1 MKNLA
6 MFQMTNHI
14 TLQKQSST
22 TRAQDVVANE
32 KPQKKALELGLTHS
46 NGKKMK

>member
-1 MKNLA
+1 MKTLV

-22 TRAQDVVANE
+22 TKTQDVVPNE
-32 KPQKKALELGLTHS
+32 KPQKKALESGPIHS
-46 NGKKMK
+46 NEKKMK